1 MTTELELIRAVY
13 RYHFKKLKSY
23 LRTIWSLPV
32 KERYRDRKSTYPSL
46 VDIYLHI
53 LDDYRFWFITAYT
66 GRSFEDFPLG
76 ARLSHAE
83 AERATRDVDR
93 LVNGF
98 LKRLA
103 PKDLDRKFFIQV
115 DRRSITIRS
124 MLLQMIEGDLQHKG
138 ELNAL
143 LWQMDVQPPAID
155 LARTRAIA

>member
-1 MTTELELIRAVY
+1 MTTELELFRAVY
-13 RYHFKKLKSY
+13 RYHFKKLRSY

-32 KERYRDRKSTYPSL
+32 MERYRDRKSTYPSL

-53 LDDYRFWFITAYT
+53 LDDYRFWFIKAYT
-66 GRSFEDFPLG
+66 GSSFEDFPLG
-76 ARLSHAE
+76 TRLSRAE
-83 AERATRDVDR
+83 AERATREADR

-98 LKRLA
+98 LKSLA

-143 LWQMDVQPPAID
+143 LWQMDVRPPAID
-155 LARTRAIA
+155 LARTLAIA

>member
-1 MTTELELIRAVY
+1 MTTELELFRAVY
-13 RYHFKKLKSY
+13 RYHFKKLRSY

-32 KERYRDRKSTYPSL
+32 KERYRDRRSTFPSL
-46 VDIYLHI
+46 VDLYLHI

-66 GRSFEDFPLG
+66 GRSFEEFPLG
-76 ARLSHAE
+76 TRLSRAE

-93 LVNGF
+93 LVSSF
-98 LKRLA
+98 LRRLV

-124 MLLQMIEGDLQHKG
+124 MLLQMIEGDLEHKG

>member
-1 MTTELELIRAVY
+1 MTTELELFRAVY
-13 RYHFKKLKSY
+13 RYHFKKLRSY

-32 KERYRDRKSTYPSL
+32 KERYRDRRSTFPSL
-46 VDIYLHI
+46 VDLYLHI

-66 GRSFEDFPLG
+66 GRSFEEFPLG
-76 ARLSHAE
+76 TRLSRAE

-93 LVNGF
+93 LVSSF
-98 LKRLA
+98 LRRLV
-103 PKDLDRKFFIQV
+103 PEDLDRKFFIQV

-124 MLLQMIEGDLQHKG
+124 MLLQMIEGDLEHKG